1 VSPHAKD
8 TEWIPVVAHSRWLI
22 ITRDRHIQ
30 ENRREI
36 ISVREH
42 GARMVA
48 LSARMR
54 EARSSS
60 WKS

>member
-1 VSPHAKD
+1 MDSGGGAQ
-8 TEWIPVVAHSRWLI
+8 RWLI